1 MDFMQRLIGSV
12 NNIQALPI
20 RCQLGYLRPTE
31 SFCLYPLP
39 GGRITQEFYSGE
51 KDQQLNYEFAM
62 KSNDQEKIHTTLW
75 AVQNHLEELE
85 TLESADGSFSFDSI
99 SITNKPFINQ
109 LDDKGNYIFMLDVQ
123 AKITTYPKE
132 DE

>member
-1 MDFMQRLIGSV
+1 MDFMQQLLGSV

-20 RCQLGYLRPTE
+20 MCQLGYLKSTE

-39 GGRITQEFYSGE
+39 GGRVTQEFYSGE

-62 KSNDQEKIHTTLW
+62 KSNEQEKIHTTLW
-75 AVQNHLEELE
+75 AVQNHLEELG

-123 AKITTYPKE
+123 ANITTYPQGG
-132 DE
+132 

>member
-1 MDFMQRLIGSV
+1 MDFMQQLLTSV
-12 NNIQALPI
+12 NAIPALPI
-20 RCQLGYLRPTE
+20 HCQLGYLKSTE

-39 GGRITQEFYSGE
+39 GGRVTQEFYSGE

-85 TLESADGSFSFDSI
+85 VLQSMDGSFSFDSI

-109 LDDKGNYIFMLDVQ
+109 LDDTGNYIFMLDVQ
-123 AKITTYPKE
+123 ANITTYPQGG
-132 DE
+132 